1 MNFGEFRRMLE
12 YKTNWYNRKIVFVD
26 RFYPSSK
33 TCHNCGYVNKNLT
46 LKDRQWICPQCGE
59 VIERDY
65 NAALNILDEGL
76 RIIGCST
83 SEFTLADYPT
93 AERQTTHNMCGA
105 MDDPIRNDLLK
116 SSDRLKQEVNNE
128 QV

>member
-1 MNFGEFRRMLE
+1 MQNFYL
-12 YKTNWYNRKIVFVD
+12 
-26 RFYPSSK
+26 
-33 TCHNCGYVNKNLT
+33 
-46 LKDRQWICPQCGE
+46 
-59 VIERDY
+59 IERDY

-83 SEFTLADYPT
+83 SEYTLVDYPT
-93 AERQTTHNMCGA
+93 A
-105 MDDPIRNDLLK
+105 DDPIRNDLLK